1 MAYIKEVFK
10 FLKYFSFNEK
20 DYMNR
25 PNAWGDGNRMCGL
38 LLRILDEW
46 RAEVGSP
53 CYVHAGFETNGHA
66 SHSEH
71 AYGTAVDVDFRGV
84 SLWKAY
90 SALQKVLGRYNLQSK
105 VGIGIYFWWV
115 SGKTAAKPGGGF
127 HLDLRGFE
135 LTWYS
140 IKQGEYIYD
149 KQKAINLMKAK
160 AGVK

>member
-10 FLKYFSFNEK
+10 FLKHFSFNEK
-20 DYMNR
+20 DYLNR

-46 RAEVGSP
+46 RSEVNSP

-71 AYGTAVDVDFRGV
+71 GYGTAVDVDFRKV

-90 SALQKVLGRYNLQSK
+90 SALQNVLGRYNLQNK
-105 VGIGIYFWWV
+105 VGIGIYFNW
-115 SGKTAAKPGGGF
+115 GYPGF
-127 HLDLRGFE
+127 HLDLRGYE
-135 LTWYS
+135 ITWYCV
-140 IKQGEYIYD
+140 KQGEYIYD

-160 AGVK
+160 ANIK